1 MDTGVN
7 TENWTDPRNG
17 SNHYIT
23 VMCSGGTWWAYADAE
38 LVGNDYTSQN
48 KAVAAGRALLSRRSI
63 RPSAAFSPLK
73 TTLQIRLAWVAAVV
87 NFAMFVG
94 VGVAGASLALL
105 DDDNSQR
112 TTSHNGMALPA
123 PPIPSYFARPAALP
137 LPTMASTG
145 LIQSI
150 ASLQPQSVQQRP
162 LSPRAVAE
170 TGLPEQ
176 SDEILE
182 SGPAIKTVALIAA
195 PLRNAAEKV
204 APKSRIQLKKKIVPR
219 WRKNSRLR
227 SPSSRTDSK
236 RSLKR
241 LSSRRTA
248 SRQRRIRR
256 PFVTKRVIRRGGRVT
271 TFYRFRRPRNR
282 TEYRRLQMFRN
293 RVIARAI
300 RRHRGARRR

>member
-1 MDTGVN
+1 M
-7 TENWTDPRNG
+7 
-17 SNHYIT
+17 
-23 VMCSGGTWWAYADAE
+23 
-38 LVGNDYTSQN
+38 GNDYTSQN

-112 TTSHNGMALPA
+112 TTSLNGMALAA
-123 PPIPSYFARPAALP
+123 PPIPSYFARPAALQ

-145 LIQSI
+145 LIQST

-170 TGLPEQ
+170 TGLPEP
-176 SDEILE
+176 SDDILE

-227 SPSSRTDSK
+227 SPSNRTSSK

-248 SRQRRIRR
+248 SRQRRNRR